1 MWVFITYFKLEVLQ
15 SEADIVM
22 HKDKLRST
30 WDGEGINVK
39 KKQISAIQTK
49 TLQRPRKEKNTKILK
64 KLFTS
69 LTGVSNIQ
77 NQ

>member
-1 MWVFITYFKLEVLQ
+1 MCIFITYFKLEVLQ
-15 SEADIVM
+15 SEADIAM
-22 HKDKLRST
+22 HKDKLRNT
-30 WDGEGINVK
+30 WDGEGINVR

-49 TLQRPRKEKNTKILK
+49 TLKRPRKEKNTKKLN

-69 LTGVSNIQ
+69 LTELSNMQ

>member
-1 MWVFITYFKLEVLQ
+1 
-15 SEADIVM
+15 M

-49 TLQRPRKEKNTKILK
+49 TLQRPRNQKNTKILN

-77 NQ
+77 NL

>member
-1 MWVFITYFKLEVLQ
+1 MCVFITYVKLEVLQ

-22 HKDKLRST
+22 HKNKLRNT

-39 KKQISAIQTK
+39 EKQISAIQTK
-49 TLQRPRKEKNTKILK
+49 TLQRPRKEKNTKILN